1 MNEIIKKNGITFGII
16 SGVISLLMTSMIYMI
31 DIKLFTAWWVGIV
44 GIVIYLAIG
53 IYLLSKT
60 RKELNGIF
68 SFKDA
73 FTTYFIYAIIG
84 IAISVLFNIL
94 LFNVIDP
101 SLKDSVKELSIEAA
115 VNMMKKFGTPTS
127 AIKEAVEKMTE
138 SDQFG
143 IVEQLKGSIFSIIF
157 SAIFGLILAAIF
169 KSKPK
174 EQF

>member
-16 SGVISLLMTSMIYMI
+16 TGVISLLMTSMIYMI
-31 DIKLFTAWWVGIV
+31 DVKLFTAWWVGV
-44 GIVIYLAIG
+44 LGMVIYLAIG
-53 IYLLSKT
+53 IYMLIKT
-60 RKELNGIF
+60 RKELIGMF

-101 SLKDSVKELSIEAA
+101 SLKETVKELSIEAA
-115 VNMMKKFGTPTS
+115 VNMMKKFGAPTS
-127 AIKEAVEKMTE
+127 SIKEAVEKM
-138 SDQFG
+138 SDADQFG
-143 IVEQLKGSIFSIIF
+143 VVEQLKGSLFSIIF